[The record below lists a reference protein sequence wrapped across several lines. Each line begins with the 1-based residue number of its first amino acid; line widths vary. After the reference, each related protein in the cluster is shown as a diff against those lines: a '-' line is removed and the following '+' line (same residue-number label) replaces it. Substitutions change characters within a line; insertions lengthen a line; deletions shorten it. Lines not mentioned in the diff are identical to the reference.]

1 MKILFTLLGALLC
14 CCTAVADDAVLEL
27 SKHLGKTPAL
37 VVVVCGDGGED
48 LATIARLAEQT
59 PWTVFCRNTA
69 SAGLDKVRNWARERE
84 FLGQRVA
91 DYEGIVRPGCFDGVV
106 PANGRLYWMPLA
118 CDCWQVHGTF
128 CMAPRMALKEPIPTA
143 ETPAWA
149 APASSA
155 PAAEDDWPMF
165 RANAAGTATVAA
177 AVGQKASELWRRRLP
192 AGDLTAPVC
201 AAGRVFVGGNDGT
214 VRALDAASGKPLWQA
229 SSHAAVLHPPAFFNG
244 RVVFGSCDGA
254 LYNVDASDGRR
265 LGRTELAPEKR
276 MVNIMGRLV
285 SAWPLGGGV
294 VLDDDGIAYTAAG
307 STAADGAVA
316 AAIDVATGEPRWRQ
330 RYTLDRSEPRM
341 SFGVQGNLLL
351 KDNTIYINGGAPVGI
366 VALDATNGGNP
377 RVVSRGAVGME
388 VFLQP
393 NNPPASSGPEL
404 FSHEHARI
412 TVMTGQQSRAYFQVS
427 GRHIALADGRLFC
440 SRDPKALD
448 RILQSIQKAPKPDG
462 KWGTVPKY
470 VMKVA
475 LDDSILWAS
484 NAADVRGLAV
494 ATNGLVVLHQKSVE
508 GVSVDGRSL

>member
-1 MKILFTLLGALLC
+1 MGHLLLR
-14 CCTAVADDAVLEL
+14 T
-27 SKHLGKTPAL
+27 
-37 VVVVCGDGGED
+37 
-48 LATIARLAEQT
+48 
-59 PWTVFCRNTA
+59 
-69 SAGLDKVRNWARERE
+69 
-84 FLGQRVA
+84 GQ
-91 DYEGIVRPGCFDGVV
+91 
-106 PANGRLYWMPLA
+106 
-118 CDCWQVHGTF
+118 
-128 CMAPRMALKEPIPTA
+128 
-143 ETPAWA
+143 
-149 APASSA
+149 
-155 PAAEDDWPMF
+155 
-165 RANAAGTATVAA
+165 
-177 AVGQKASELWRRRLP
+177 
-192 AGDLTAPVC
+192 
-201 AAGRVFVGGNDGT
+201 
-214 VRALDAASGKPLWQA
+214 
-229 SSHAAVLHPPAFFNG
+229 
-244 RVVFGSCDGA
+244 
-254 LYNVDASDGRR
+254 RR

-276 MVNIMGRLV
+276 MVNIMGRLM

-294 VLDDDGIAYTAAG
+294 VLDDDGIVYTAAG
-307 STAADGAVA
+307 STATDGAVA

-341 SFGVQGNLLL
+341 SFGVQGNVLL
-351 KDNTIYINGGAPVGI
+351 KDNTFYINGGAPVGI

-404 FSHEHARI
+404 FSHDHARI

-427 GRHIALADGRLFC
+427 GRHIVLADGRLFC

-448 RILQSIQKAPKPDG
+448 RIVQSIQKAPKPDG

-508 GVSVDGRSL
+508 GVSVDGRSLWTVPVPASPVRWGIALTAKHCVVTLSDGLVVCLANGS